1 MVPAMNAAKI
11 SIEAVGGRMEAAERE
26 QGREAAK
33 HSRSVA
39 DFTTIERT
47 RKSSVRTKAL
57 FT

>member
-1 MVPAMNAAKI
+1 MNAAKI